1 MAVGKEIKFG
11 LNVTRSLADV
21 VNNRD
26 ALKNIGI
33 DINDLNVIRDA
44 AGSLGVTADDI
55 KSLSDLNYPLQ
66 EYLQRLYNDTQQY
79 ATIINQTAGTTETL
93 KGNLTINGVLGAGAI
108 KYRYIDDDNT
118 TIKVADISTS
128 RVSSWSSP
136 ENPSNAL
143 SPIFYGGEIEVDG
156 KVLVE
161 ELELLEAAD
170 AVRFRSSEVPTHKI
184 EATINGSTIY
194 LYAMKGIPLIFEGF
208 FRNLDSDLR
217 IINKGAVSWRIV
229 NVQTSY
235 LTREYE
241 NVGGSSTNRSFLRY
255 RDTRAAPKNVE
266 IYHNPDN
273 IRDLPLNALGIANLP
288 SAQLS
293 NLQRLYLLR
302 NVIKTFPDFKTFCPN
317 VILLDIRENPFHL
330 GGDSN
335 LRKFNPAVLDKIPTN
350 VRELR
355 MGNTFNGSITA
366 QIRPSY
372 DLDLNLVNIVIGE
385 EYIITNNDDSFD
397 FTTIGAANSNV
408 GTIFTATATTT
419 SILTSTVDIVKTTD
433 NIRLYRDYEIVNSDD
448 FDFTTL
454 GAEDNLVGTTFRVTA
469 TTETAATLARVKDVT
484 VGLPQ
489 LQRMLLNSHGRG
501 GERNFFD
508 RDGEDPTGSAPEV
521 PDTTL
526 VYNIYRNS
534 FDTLPQSLKELP
546 NLQSITLYSNGI
558 TDNNFFIDSEDINY
572 VNMGGNTRIN
582 TPNMIN
588 KLKLSRF
595 YSHYNRNVPD
605 PDRNLFFTPE
615 GAYKF
620 SGCAALSLIYSYAGA
635 YEGPIPKFAG
645 NPNLYYVQARR
656 TRLEGGVLVN
666 GLEIRHGIEYKVFYN
681 PSFPVDQV
689 VVGQEYEIS
698 IEDPGTFDF
707 TTIGAPA
714 SVPGVHFIAT
724 ATTSSTDGLVISSLH
739 SIGAASSERLSIFVA
754 DFGDPE
760 NPNPITNSIIKL
772 IDREYVLGEGLFD
785 DCADRMRYFQIASS
799 SLINAPMHP
808 NAFDKTVNME
818 GLWFR
823 SFNRGVTG
831 LLPNLSTMT
840 RLRYIV
846 VLQNKLEGP
855 LPTLFNNPNV
865 YYTHFY
871 QNNFSGAIPNIVST
885 RLLYAYWHRNQLTE
899 FNGLQCPNMRRLY
912 ISYNQIQGEFPFVGN
927 MELVYDLYANNNQ
940 FTSYYKT
947 SLVGCRSLR
956 RFDISNNPG
965 LTEGAVN
972 DLIDDLLANYNNNPR
987 SGVTVNLRNTSQ
999 PTGVAVEQIE
1009 FLRTSGWS
1017 IRT

>member
-1 MAVGKEIKFG
+1 MAVGKELKFG
-11 LNVTRSLADV
+11 LNVNRSLADI

-26 ALKNIGI
+26 ALKNIGV

-44 AGSLGVTADDI
+44 AGSLAVTADDI
-55 KSLSDLNYPLQ
+55 KALSDLKYPLQ

-79 ATIINQTAGTTETL
+79 AIIINQTAGTTETL

-108 KYRYIDDDNT
+108 KYKYIDDDNIT
-118 TIKVADISTS
+118 LKVADISTS

-136 ENPSNAL
+136 VNPSNAL
-143 SPIFYGGEIEVDG
+143 SPIFYGGQIEVDG
-156 KVLVE
+156 KVLTKNV
-161 ELELLEAAD
+161 ELLESAD
-170 AVRFRSSEVPTHKI
+170 EVRFRDSEVPTHKV

-241 NVGGSSTNRSFLRY
+241 NVGGVSTNRSFLRY
-255 RDTRAAPKNVE
+255 RDTRAAQKNVE

-273 IRDLPLNALGIANLP
+273 IRDLPLNALGISSIP
-288 SAQLS
+288 SAQLL
-293 NLQRLYLLR
+293 NLQRLYLIR

-317 VILLDIRENPFHL
+317 AILLDVRENPFHL
-330 GGDSN
+330 GEDAD
-335 LRKFNPAVLDKIPTN
+335 LRKLNPNVLDNIPLT
-350 VRELR
+350 VRDLR

-366 QIRPSY
+366 QFRPSY
-372 DLDLNLVNIVIGE
+372 DLDLILEEIVNGG
-385 EYIITNNDDSFD
+385 EYIITDNTGGFD
-397 FTTIGAANSNV
+397 FTTLGAANSNV
-408 GTIFTATATTT
+408 GTIFTATSTTT
-419 SILTSTVDIVKTTD
+419 SITSATVDAVITTD
-433 NIRLYRDYEIVNSDD
+433 NIRQFRDYEIVNSDD

-454 GAEDNLVGTTFRVTA
+454 GSEDNVVGTVFRSTG
-469 TTETAATLARVKDVT
+469 TTTTLAVSARVKDVT
-484 VGLPQ
+484 VGLPA
-489 LQRMLLNSHGRG
+489 LQSALFNSHGRG

-508 RDGEDPTGSAPEV
+508 RDAEDPTGSAPEV
-521 PDTTL
+521 ADTVLT
-526 VYNIYRNS
+526 YNIYRNS
-534 FDTLPQSLKELP
+534 FDSLPESVKQLP
-546 NLQSITLYSNGI
+546 VLRSITLYQNAI
-558 TDNNFFIDSEDINY
+558 TDNDFYIDSEDINF
-572 VNMGGNTRIN
+572 VNIGANTRIN
-582 TPNMIN
+582 VPNLSN
-588 KLKLSRF
+588 KLSLSRF
-595 YSHYNRNVPD
+595 YAHYNRSVPTD
-605 PDRNLFFTPE
+605 DRNLFVTPE

-620 SGCAALSLIYSYAGA
+620 SACSALSLIYAYAGQ
-635 YEGPIPKFAG
+635 YEGPIPKFSG

-656 TRLEGGVLVN
+656 TRLEGGVLVS
-666 GLEIRHGIEYKVFYN
+666 GIELRHDIEYKVFYN
-681 PSFPVDQV
+681 PEFTVDQV
-689 VVGQEYEIS
+689 VVGEDYEIATL
-698 IEDPGTFDF
+698 GTFDF

-714 SVPGVHFIAT
+714 NVPGLHFIAT
-724 ATTSSTDGLVISSLH
+724 ATTASTDGTVIKSFH
-739 SIGAASSERLSIFVA
+739 AIGAPSSTQGSVFTA

-760 NPNPITNSIIKL
+760 NPNPITDASLKL

-799 SLINAPMHP
+799 YLINAPMHP

-823 SFNRGVTG
+823 SFGRGVTG

-846 VLQNKLEGP
+846 VLQNKLEGT
-855 LPTLFNNPNV
+855 LPSLFNNPNV

-871 QNNFSGAIPNIVST
+871 GNRFSGTIPTIVST
-885 RLLYAYWHRNQLTE
+885 RLLYAYWHRNQLTQ

-927 MELVYDLYANNNQ
+927 MELMYDFYANNNQ
-940 FTSYYKT
+940 FSSYYKT

-956 RFDISNNPG
+956 RFDISNNPT
-965 LTEGAVN
+965 LTEGAVV
-972 DLIDDLLANYNNNPR
+972 DMIDDLLANYNANPR
-987 SGVTVNLRNTSQ
+987 SGVVVNLRNTAT
-999 PTGVAVEQIE
+999 PTGVAIEQIE
-1009 FLRTSGWS
+1009 FLRSVGWS